1 MTLIALLYG
10 FVVGVIA
17 LFADLHTFIALMFGA

>member
-1 MTLIALLYG
+1 VFDVV

-17 LFADLHTFIALMFGA
+17 LFALISAIAKGVEGL